1 MSRHSEL
8 EISTVIVK
16 GERASFKA
24 ALSRSILGVTFK
36 RFKRRRQE
44 FYKHRVYNEA
54 VTESVFDW
62 LYESLLL
69 HIRNIGELQVKT
81 NLKPKWDENGKIL
94 SISDISVSVYM
105 KVGELAVDRLQVY
118 ERSKNVKIDLFYSEI
133 DARSKKLRLELPKL
147 MESWGKENFEYSEHD
162 FLEEEGRK
170 MAAAYKIETVPTILI
185 NAEKL
190 LIDPEEN
197 KLRQEIERAF
207 TATVRPSS
215 ELHFIPDPAI
225 EPNVEILSEIKTTS

>member
-36 RFKRRRQE
+36 RFKRRKTE
-44 FYKHRVYNEA
+44 FYKHRVHNEA

-62 LYESLLL
+62 LYESLLKCV
-69 HIRNIGELQVKT
+69 RNIGELQVKT
-81 NLKPKWDENGKIL
+81 NLKPEWDENGKIL
-94 SISDISVSVYM
+94 GISDISVSVYM
-105 KVGELAVDRLQVY
+105 KVGELTVDRLQVH
-118 ERSKNVKIDLFYSEI
+118 EKSKNVKIDLFYSEI

-147 MESWGKENFEYSEHD
+147 MENWGKESFEYSEHD
-162 FLEEEGRK
+162 FLPEEGRK
-170 MAAAYKIETVPTILI
+170 LASAYKIEAVPTILI
-185 NAEKL
+185 NAEKVL
-190 LIDPEEN
+190 VDPDEN

-215 ELHFIPDPAI
+215 ELRFITDPSMK
-225 EPNVEILSEIKTTS
+225 PNVEILSEIKTKS